1 MDENVM
7 RRVVQAAKEC
17 LEEMGVA
24 SAAPPAAA
32 LAERAKL
39 AA

>member
-1 MDENVM
+1 MQ
-7 RRVVQAAKEC
+7 RVVDAAAAS
-17 LEEMGVA
+17 LRSMGVDD
-24 SAAPPAAA
+24 AAPPAAA

>member
-1 MDENVM
+1 MS
-7 RRVVQAAKEC
+7 RVVQAAAEC
-17 LEEMGVA
+17 LTEMGVE